1 MTASATTSEWFLER
15 VLAAVMLAVF
25 WAAFSSL
32 AAGLM
37 LSVWHPR
44 DDLGAELLN
53 AGLLALL
60 TMPILRLLTAVVSAA
75 RCRDWLTMGATLAVL
90 GILFALTL
98 RDAVRFR

>member
-1 MTASATTSEWFLER
+1 MTASAASEWFLER
-15 VLAAVMLAVF
+15 VLGTAMLAVF

-32 AAGLM
+32 AAGLL
-37 LSVWHPR
+37 LSVGRPG
-44 DDLGAELLN
+44 DDLGALLLN

-60 TMPILRLLTAVVSAA
+60 TMPILRLMTAVVSAA